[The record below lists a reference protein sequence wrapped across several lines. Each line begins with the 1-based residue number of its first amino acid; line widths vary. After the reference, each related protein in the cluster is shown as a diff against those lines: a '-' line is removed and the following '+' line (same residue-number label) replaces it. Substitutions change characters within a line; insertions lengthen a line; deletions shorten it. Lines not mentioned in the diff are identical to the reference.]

1 MTDGDGKLEEK
12 EDKKIFLGLEE
23 EERKQWKEKGKD
35 GGKKTKVNEME
46 QSIDKI
52 MEKDK
57 KKNVK
62 EILVPFLSAI
72 LVFIW
77 FGYHYLNGEYPWM
90 ENPELYTGIILL
102 IIASNMVYVFGN
114 TYQVVEERRRKRK
127 RGGSNRRV
135 GEKREEKEKQKED
148 IQTGE
153 AGKFKMNLE
162 KSPNIVVKD
171 TSIDTN
177 EHKYALLSCQ
187 PEKIPNI
194 PVSHFPFVVG
204 RKVTE
209 CDVQIM
215 DASIRKKHAGFHRD
229 REDIYLTDYSAG
241 FTSINGHVLEEKEC
255 LQIFPG
261 QEIRFSDFSF
271 IWADQKTL

>member
-1 MTDGDGKLEEK
+1 MYLEIHIKWWRKDVGK
-12 EDKKIFLGLEE
+12 
-23 EERKQWKEKGKD
+23 EREVAATKG
-35 GGKKTKVNEME
+35 G
-46 QSIDKI
+46 
-52 MEKDK
+52 
-57 KKNVK
+57 
-62 EILVPFLSAI
+62 
-72 LVFIW
+72 
-77 FGYHYLNGEYPWM
+77 
-90 ENPELYTGIILL
+90 
-102 IIASNMVYVFGN
+102 
-114 TYQVVEERRRKRK
+114 R
-127 RGGSNRRV
+127 
-135 GEKREEKEKQKED
+135 KREEKEKQKED

-261 QEIRFSDFSF
+261 QEIRFWIFHSSGQ
-271 IWADQKTL
+271 IRKHCKSRVKI